1 MRLLQSLSETALGR
15 ALIAY
20 FFDLPRWTL
29 ANVLFAVAL
38 LPAYLALTNGLLI
51 GVAAATLPAVPVLSG
66 MINMAARQAA
76 DAAPRLRDVWANTST
91 LLTAFAVWIGVV
103 ILVTPVL
110 AGIPV
115 AVVFGIGIILFSL
128 LMIGVFAIFLPSQL
142 KVDGWLI
149 WRNALVLAVSNP
161 IIALGLL
168 MLGGIGAWAVAI
180 SKGALIVAVPALW
193 VLLAAFTVDERI
205 KTMQGMQSN

>member
-1 MRLLQSLSETALGR
+1 MRLVQSLSETALGR

-29 ANVLFAVAL
+29 ANALFAVAL
-38 LPAYLALTNGLLI
+38 LPAYLALTSGLLL
-51 GVAAATLPAVPVLSG
+51 GVAAATLPAVLVLSG

-76 DAAPRLRDVWANTST
+76 DEAPRLRDVWANAST
-91 LLTAFAVWIGVV
+91 LLTAFAVWLGSV
-103 ILVTPVL
+103 ILMTPVL
-110 AGIPV
+110 AGVPVPV
-115 AVVFGIGIILFSL
+115 AFGIGIILFSL

-142 KVDGWLI
+142 KVSGRLI

-168 MLGGIGAWAVAI
+168 MLGGIGVWAVSI
-180 SKGALIVAVPALW
+180 SKGALIIVIPALW

-205 KTMQGMQSN
+205 KAMQAAHSN